1 MRLREGLMTGAMMM
15 VLLAAPGSATY
26 AAQLPADTAHNQA
39 TDKLFSA
46 VHANDFSAVQASIA
60 AGADVEA
67 RNSWGVTPADLA
79 VDKGYFRIAHYLV
92 SVRNFQHTKT
102 EQVPAPSTQAG
113 GNPVPLAGN
122 KATAAATGGRVATS
136 TPAAASPVAHAGTT
150 RTPAVPA
157 PVTSVPT
164 TASAT
169 TAAATAP
176 TAANTATTTA
186 WRPEDGPNPFDPHT
200 PAYGSTGPADSN

>member
-1 MRLREGLMTGAMMM
+1 MRLREGLMTGVMM
-15 VLLAAPGSATY
+15 VLLTAPGSATY
-26 AAQLPADTAHNQA
+26 AAPLPADTAHNQA
-39 TDKLFSA
+39 TDKLFTA

-60 AGADVEA
+60 AGADVDA

-92 SVRNFQHTKT
+92 SVRNFQHIKT
-102 EQVPAPSTQAG
+102 EQGSPPSTQAG
-113 GNPVPLAGN
+113 SNPVPLAGN
-122 KATAAATGGRVATS
+122 KATAAVTGGRATTS

-157 PVTSVPT
+157 PIASVPAT
-164 TASAT
+164 SSAT
-169 TAAATAP
+169 TAKATAP
-176 TAANTATTTA
+176 TAVETATTTA

-200 PAYGSTGPADSN
+200 PAYGSTGPANSN